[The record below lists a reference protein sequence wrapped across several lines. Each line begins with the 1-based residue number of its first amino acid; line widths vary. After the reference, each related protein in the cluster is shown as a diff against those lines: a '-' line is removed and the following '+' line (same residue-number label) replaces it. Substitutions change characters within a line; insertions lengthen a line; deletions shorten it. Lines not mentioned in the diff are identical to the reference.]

1 MCSMKARP
9 SLSEEKFIVE
19 KSCGKT
25 QTHVK
30 RRICTAHRCV
40 RGRCIT
46 EEQRDEIWLSQ
57 TPAVER
63 GSPPGY
69 NIWEMQFEGFRA
81 TEKKQTQRLWGRWS
95 KHKYSW
101 LWTNMYFGREN
112 SGIDVLTHRCVEYS
126 RTNLKIDF
134 LFEQEV

>member
-30 RRICTAHRCV
+30 RRICTAHRRV

-46 EEQRDEIWLSQ
+46 EERRDEI
-57 TPAVER
+57 
-63 GSPPGY
+63 
-69 NIWEMQFEGFRA
+69 
-81 TEKKQTQRLWGRWS
+81 
-95 KHKYSW
+95 
-101 LWTNMYFGREN
+101 
-112 SGIDVLTHRCVEYS
+112 
-126 RTNLKIDF
+126 
-134 LFEQEV
+134 